1 VKKQPERPVLI
12 TDAARSQDE
21 QFRSRQIRYVT
32 MMGLRA
38 ACLIAGAI
46 LISAQPPLLPVW
58 LIMCAAGMVIL
69 PWAAVLIANDR
80 PARSKAERAASAARE
95 QERQQAALGQHSAE
109 EVEYITIDA
118 EPIDVK
124 PVEAEPIKHEPA
136 GGEPAGGEPAGGE
149 PAGGE
154 PAGGERWA
162 ATEPERER
170 KRR

>member
-1 VKKQPERPVLI
+1 MKKQPERPVLI

-46 LISAQPPLLPVW
+46 LISTHPPLLPVW
-58 LIMCAAGMVIL
+58 LIMCALGMVIL

-80 PARSKAERAASAARE
+80 PARSKAERAAAAAARE
-95 QERQQAALGQHSAE
+95 QEQQAALTQHPAE
-109 EVEYITIDA
+109 EIEYLTIDA
-118 EPIDVK
+118 EP
-124 PVEAEPIKHEPA
+124 VE
-136 GGEPAGGEPAGGE
+136 
-149 PAGGE
+149 
-154 PAGGERWA
+154 GERWS
-162 ATEPERER
+162 ATEPEPERER

>member
-46 LISAQPPLLPVW
+46 LISAHPPLLPVW
-58 LIMCAAGMVIL
+58 LILCAAGMVIL

-80 PARSKAERAASAARE
+80 PARSKAERAAAAAARE
-95 QERQQAALGQHSAE
+95 QERQQAALTPQSAD

-118 EPIDVK
+118 EP
-124 PVEAEPIKHEPA
+124 VE
-136 GGEPAGGEPAGGE
+136 
-149 PAGGE
+149 
-154 PAGGERWA
+154 GERWA
-162 ATEPERER
+162 PTEPERER

>member
-46 LISAQPPLLPVW
+46 LISARPPLLALW
-58 LIMCAAGMVIL
+58 LILCAAGMVLL

-80 PARSKAERAASAARE
+80 PARSKAERATAARQQRE
-95 QERQQAALGQHSAE
+95 QQQQPTLTQHSAE
-109 EVEYITIDA
+109 EVEYLTIDV
-118 EPIDVK
+118 EPVDT
-124 PVEAEPIKHEPA
+124 
-136 GGEPAGGEPAGGE
+136 
-149 PAGGE
+149 
-154 PAGGERWA
+154 GERWMPSEP
-162 ATEPERER
+162 EPERDR
-170 KRR
+170 KPGRAG

>member
-1 VKKQPERPVLI
+1 MKKQPERPVLI

-46 LISAQPPLLPVW
+46 LISAHPPLLPVW

-80 PARSKAERAASAARE
+80 PARSKAERAAAAAARE
-95 QERQQAALGQHSAE
+95 QERRQAELSQHSAE
-109 EVEYITIDA
+109 QIDYITIDA
-118 EPIDVK
+118 EP
-124 PVEAEPIKHEPA
+124 VE
-136 GGEPAGGEPAGGE
+136 
-149 PAGGE
+149 
-154 PAGGERWA
+154 GERWA
-162 ATEPERER
+162 PTEPEREQ
-170 KRR
+170 KPH